1 MERQR
6 AAGERGRAR
15 EDDWMEKSE
24 KKHAERQ
31 ARANGDLKRIAEA
44 RWSSRTADS

>member
-15 EDDWMEKSE
+15 EDVWMGKSV

-31 ARANGDLKRIAEA
+31 ARANGDPKRIVGA
-44 RWSSRTADS
+44 RWPSRTEDS

>member
-6 AAGERGRAR
+6 AAGEKGRAR
-15 EDDWMEKSE
+15 EDDWMGRSE
-24 KKHAERQ
+24 KKHGERQ

-44 RWSSRTADS
+44 RWSSRTTDS